1 MTLRLYNTQTRT
13 VEPLVPLH
21 PPRVGVYGCGPTV
34 YGAAHIGNFRTFLV
48 FDLVRRYLEWRG
60 LEVRFVMNLTDVDD
74 KTILAA
80 QAAGQTIQEY
90 TEPFVTAFHADSE
103 ALGMRAFHAYPR
115 ATAYVDQMVDLVRR
129 LLEKELAY
137 STDDGSVFFRI
148 QAFADYGKLSG
159 KDLDAMRQGERVSS
173 DEYGKEDPR
182 DFALWKGAKEG
193 DREVGA
199 VWDAPWGEGRPG
211 WHLECSAMG
220 LAEVGETL
228 DLHLGGEDLIFP
240 HHEDELAQSEGAT
253 GKPFVRCWLHVKHLR
268 VDGAKMSKSLGN
280 VYTVRELLEEG
291 VEPAALRHQLLSAH
305 YRSELNFTRAGLDA
319 SARAVRRV
327 ADFRTR
333 LQDHLVEEGGAE
345 AGSLAELAGEARR
358 DFQSAMDEDLNV
370 AEALAALFVFVNRG
384 NAWLEGLKG
393 APLPTS
399 DRDLALETLASLDEV
414 LGFLELVDG
423 AAGPDDH
430 LSRWVDERLA
440 ARQTAREARDF
451 AEADR
456 IRDEIQERGVVL
468 EDSPQGTRWKM
479 RG

>member
-60 LEVRFVMNLTDVDD
+60 FQVRFVMNLTDVDD

-80 QAAGQTIQEY
+80 QAAGETIQEY
-90 TEPFVTAFHADSE
+90 TEPFVTAFHADAE
-103 ALGMRAFHAYPR
+103 ALGIRPFHAYPR
-115 ATAYVDQMVDLVRR
+115 ATAYVDEMVDLVRR
-129 LLEKELAY
+129 LLEKGLAY
-137 STDDGSVFFRI
+137 TTEGGSVFFRI
-148 QAFADYGKLSG
+148 AAFSDYGKLSG
-159 KDLDAMRQGERVSS
+159 KDLEAMRQGERVSA

-182 DFALWKGAKEG
+182 DFALWKGAKSG

-268 VDGAKMSKSLGN
+268 VDGAKMSKSLRN
-280 VYTVRELLEEG
+280 VFTVRELLDEG

-327 ADFRTR
+327 ADFRAR
-333 LQDHLVEEGGAE
+333 LREHPVAKGGSST
-345 AGSLAELAGEARR
+345 GSLSYLAKEARH
-358 DFQSAMDEDLNV
+358 DFQVAMDDDLNV

-384 NAWLEGLKG
+384 NASLEGSKG
-393 APLPTS
+393 APIPEP

-423 AAGPDDH
+423 AAGPDPDLTH
-430 LSRWVDERLA
+430 WVEERLA
-440 ARQTAREARDF
+440 ARQVAREAGNF
-451 AEADR
+451 SEADG
-456 IRDEIQERGVVL
+456 IRDELQARGVVL

-479 RG
+479 

>member
-48 FDLVRRYLEWRG
+48 FDLVHRYLEWRG
-60 LEVRFVMNLTDVDD
+60 FQVRFVMNLTDVDD
-74 KTILAA
+74 KTIQAA

-90 TEPFVTAFHADSE
+90 TEPFVTAFHADAE
-103 ALGMRAFHAYPR
+103 ALGMRPFHAYPR
-115 ATAYVDQMVDLVRR
+115 ATAYVDEMVDLVRR
-129 LLEKELAY
+129 LLEKGLAY
-137 STDDGSVFFRI
+137 TTEDGSVFFRI
-148 QAFADYGKLSG
+148 AAFSDYGKLSG
-159 KDLDAMRQGERVSS
+159 KDLEAMQQGERVSA

-193 DREVGA
+193 DREAGA
-199 VWDAPWGEGRPG
+199 VWGAPWGEGRPG

-268 VDGAKMSKSLGN
+268 VDGAKMSKSLRN
-280 VYTVRELLEEG
+280 VFTVRELLDEG

-327 ADFRTR
+327 ADFRAR
-333 LQDHLVEEGGAE
+333 LREYPVERDGSP
-345 AGSLAELAGEARR
+345 AGSLSHLAREARH
-358 DFQSAMDEDLNV
+358 DFQAAMDDDLNV
-370 AEALAALFVFVNRG
+370 PEALAALFVFVNRG
-384 NAWLEGLKG
+384 NASLEGLKG
-393 APLPTS
+393 APIPES
-399 DRDLALETLASLDEV
+399 HRDLALETLTSLDEV

-423 AAGPDDH
+423 EVGPDAD
-430 LSRWVDERLA
+430 LSAWVEERLA
-440 ARQTAREARDF
+440 ARQVAREARDF
-451 AEADR
+451 SEADR
-456 IRDEIQERGVVL
+456 IRDELQERGVVL
-468 EDSPQGTRWKM
+468 EDSPKGTRWKM